1 MPVQCVDRVDAE
13 ALSQREERI
22 RQQRLVGGRDVI
34 DERAQVLQRGDQPS
48 GMIRIEGQQG

>member
-1 MPVQCVDRVDAE
+1 MPVQCVDRVDPQ
-13 ALSQREERI
+13 ALGQREECV
-22 RQQRLVGGRDVI
+22 RQQRLLGGRDVI